1 MRTHV
6 SLMMLPAI
14 VAWHLTHRRLR
25 ITGAHLTVIGVPA
38 VVLLRMLVVVLL
50 HHLEALLGLF
60 QGIVRLRL
68 LPLLRLELLALLALL
83 QFLLPAG
90 FESVQQIL

>member
-6 SLMMLPAI
+6 SLMVLPAI
-14 VAWHLTHRRLR
+14 VAWHLSHRRLR
-25 ITGAHLTVIGVPA
+25 IAGAHLTVPA